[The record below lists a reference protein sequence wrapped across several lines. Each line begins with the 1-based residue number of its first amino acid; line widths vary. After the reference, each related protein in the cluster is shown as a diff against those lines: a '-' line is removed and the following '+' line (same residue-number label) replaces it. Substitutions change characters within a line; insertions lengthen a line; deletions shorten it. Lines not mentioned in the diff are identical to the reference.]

1 MDFSITSALIIL
13 GGLGLI
19 FGACL
24 AVASRVF
31 HVEKDP
37 RVSEIEDILPGANCG
52 ACGAPGCSGFA
63 AGVVENKYPANGCTV
78 GGDDVARKVAA
89 IMGVEAESVLP
100 KVAVVRCGGDVDQCL
115 QRADYH
121 GIQDCRAA
129 VLVGNG
135 AKACVYGC
143 LGMGSCVD
151 ACQFDALKMG
161 EKGLP
166 IVDEEKCVACGDC
179 VEACP
184 RSIMELVPRDQKVF
198 IACMS
203 KDFGKA
209 VKSVCKVGC
218 IGCGLCANP
227 KTTENEVITMDG
239 KLPVIHH
246 ERCSD
251 SWLNLQNA
259 VQKCPTRSF
268 GVRDVDEDAEKSEET
283 EKAEEAVET
292 GPS

>member
-1 MDFSITSALIIL
+1 MDFSIISALIIL

-24 AVASRVF
+24 AVASRVLY
-31 HVEKDP
+31 VEKDA
-37 RVSEIEDILPGANCG
+37 RVSEIEEVLPGVNCG

-63 AGVVENKYPANGCTV
+63 SGIVENKYPVNGCTV
-78 GGDDVARKVAA
+78 GGDEVAQKVAA
-89 IMGVEAESVLP
+89 IMGVEAEAVLP
-100 KVAVVRCGGDVDQCL
+100 KVVVVRCAGDVDNCS
-115 QRADYH
+115 QRAIYH

-129 VLVGNG
+129 VLVGDG

-143 LGMGSCVD
+143 LGMGSCVE
-151 ACQFDALKMG
+151 ACNFDALKMS

-166 IVDEEKCVACGDC
+166 VVDEDKCIACGDC

-218 IGCGLCANP
+218 IGCSLCANP
-227 KTTENEVITMDG
+227 KTTENEAITMEG
-239 KLPVIHH
+239 KLPVVHH
-246 ERCSD
+246 DRCGN
-251 SWLNLQNA
+251 SWLDLKNA
-259 VQKCPTRSF
+259 VNKCPTRSF
-268 GVRDVDEDAEKSEET
+268 GVRALDEA
-283 EKAEEAVET
+283 EKAEEAAET
-292 GPS
+292 DQS